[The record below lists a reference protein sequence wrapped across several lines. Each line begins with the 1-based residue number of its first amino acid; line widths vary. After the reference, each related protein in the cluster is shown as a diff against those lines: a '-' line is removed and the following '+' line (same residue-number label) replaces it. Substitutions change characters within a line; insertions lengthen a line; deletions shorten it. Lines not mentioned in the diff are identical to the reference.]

1 MPTLAP
7 TSANMLDIEN
17 LSVCY
22 GSIAA
27 IRGVSLSVRQGEV
40 VTLIGANGAGKTTLV
55 KAISGL
61 LPAASGRIT
70 FRDKELTACE
80 AYAIAQMGIAHVPE
94 GRKLVP
100 NMTVEENLRC
110 GAFCRS
116 DRPAVE
122 RDLDA
127 VMGRFPKLR
136 ERASQLAVTL
146 SGGERQM
153 VALGRA
159 LMARPE
165 LLILDE
171 PSLGLAP
178 LLVEEVFQII
188 RELKRE
194 GKTILLIEQ
203 NAVEALGCSD
213 RAYVLRVG
221 EVVMQG
227 NSDELLQSPSLR
239 EAYLGIH

>member
-1 MPTLAP
+1 
-7 TSANMLDIEN
+7 MLEVSD

-22 GSIAA
+22 GAITA
-27 IRGVSLSVRQGEV
+27 IRNVSISVSEGEV

-55 KAISGL
+55 KTISGL
-61 LPAASGRIT
+61 LRAASGKVS
-70 FRDKELTACE
+70 FRGRNLTACE
-80 AYAIAQMGIAHVPE
+80 SYLIARMGIAHVPE

-100 NMTVEENLRC
+100 DMTVEENLRC
-110 GAFCRS
+110 GAFCRT
-116 DRPAVE
+116 DKAVIE
-122 RDLDA
+122 SDLDA
-127 VMGRFPKLR
+127 VMTRFPRLR
-136 ERASQLAVTL
+136 ERADQLAVTL

-188 RELKRE
+188 RELKKE

-203 NAVEALGCSD
+203 NAIEGLSCSD

-221 EVVMQG
+221 EVVMEG
-227 NSDELLQSPSLR
+227 NSQKLLQSPQLR

>member
-1 MPTLAP
+1 
-7 TSANMLDIEN
+7 MLEVAD
-17 LSVCY
+17 LSICY

-27 IRGVSLSVRQGEV
+27 IRNVSISVSQGEI

-61 LPAASGRIT
+61 IPVAGGKIS
-70 FRDKELTACE
+70 FRGKDLTVSE
-80 AYAIAQMGIAHVPE
+80 PYLIARMGIAHVPE

-100 NMTVEENLRC
+100 SMTVEENLRC
-110 GAFCRS
+110 GAFCRQDKAAIES
-116 DRPAVE
+116 
-122 RDLDA
+122 DLDA
-127 VMGRFPKLR
+127 VMTRFPPLR

-188 RELKRE
+188 RELKAE

-203 NAVEALGCSD
+203 NAVEALDCSD

-221 EVVMQG
+221 EVVMKG
-227 NSDELLQSPSLR
+227 PSAELLQSPALR

>member
-1 MPTLAP
+1 
-7 TSANMLDIEN
+7 MLEVKN
-17 LSVCY
+17 LSVRY
-22 GSIAA
+22 GSITA
-27 IRGVSLSVRQGEV
+27 IRNVSITVGRGEV
-40 VTLIGANGAGKTTLV
+40 VTLIGSNGAGKTTLA

-61 LPAASGRIT
+61 LPVSDGSIVFDSAQ
-70 FRDKELTACE
+70 LTRRPAHE
-80 AYAIAQMGIAHVPE
+80 IARMGIAHVPE

-100 NMTVEENLRC
+100 SMTVEENLRC
-110 GAFCRS
+110 GAYCR
-116 DRPAVE
+116 DDKAGIE
-122 RDLDA
+122 RDLQA
-127 VMGRFPKLR
+127 VMTRFPRLR
-136 ERASQLAVTL
+136 ERARQISMTL

-153 VALGRA
+153 VAVGRA
-159 LMARPE
+159 LMAGPR

-178 LLVEEVFQII
+178 VLVEEVFQII
-188 RELKRE
+188 RELKAE

-227 NSDELLQSPSLR
+227 ASSELLQSPALR
-239 EAYLGIH
+239 ESYLGIH

>member
-1 MPTLAP
+1 
-7 TSANMLDIEN
+7 MLEVQD
-17 LSVCY
+17 LTVRY
-22 GSIAA
+22 GAVTA
-27 IRGVSLSVRQGEV
+27 IRGVSISVHKGEV

-61 LPAASGRIT
+61 VPKAEGTVT
-70 FRDKELTACE
+70 FRDKAISRE
-80 AYAIAQMGIAHVPE
+80 AAHRIAGMGLVHVPE

-110 GAFCRS
+110 GAYCRD
-116 DRPAVE
+116 DREGIEADLQKIVE
-122 RDLDA
+122 R
-127 VMGRFPKLR
+127 FPRLK
-136 ERASQLAVTL
+136 ERYSQHAATM

-153 VALGRA
+153 LAIGRA

-178 LLVEEVFQII
+178 LMVDQVFEIV
-188 RELKRE
+188 REFKAE

-203 NAVEALGCSD
+203 SAMEALACSD
-213 RAYVLRVG
+213 RGYVMRVG
-221 EVVMQG
+221 EIAMEG
-227 NSDELLQSPSLR
+227 RASDLLADKDLR
-239 EAYLGIH
+239 QAYLGMH

>member
-1 MPTLAP
+1 
-7 TSANMLDIEN
+7 MLEVAD
-17 LSVCY
+17 LSICY

-27 IRGVSLSVRQGEV
+27 IRNVSISVSQGEV

-61 LPAASGRIT
+61 IPVAGGKIS
-70 FRDKELTACE
+70 FRGKNLTANE
-80 AYAIAQMGIAHVPE
+80 PHLIARMGIAHVPE

-100 NMTVEENLRC
+100 SMTVEENLRC
-110 GAFCRS
+110 GAFCRKDKAAIES
-116 DRPAVE
+116 
-122 RDLDA
+122 DLDA
-127 VMGRFPKLR
+127 VMTRFPRLR
-136 ERASQLAVTL
+136 ERAHQLAMTL

-159 LMARPE
+159 LMASPE

-188 RELKRE
+188 RELKAE

-203 NAVEALGCSD
+203 NAVEALDCSD

-221 EVVMQG
+221 EVVMKG
-227 NSDELLQSPSLR
+227 PSAELLQSPALR